1 MNDKRKMKISVLP
14 YIGILIAFTCF
25 IAAGL
30 IYLNFPS
37 NVNVAVYTLG
47 LGIIF
52 IISSMILRPAVLKE
66 VFFSRKTVLWV
77 NDIFLVLTIVGI
89 GVVLSYIG
97 YRRNFRYDF
106 TYNQMFSLSEQTI
119 KVARELEKSVK
130 VTAFYPQGIAEGTAV
145 EDLLKEYKRHSDRFS
160 YTIVDPVRDPL
171 TTRAMNIKEVGQ
183 IVVQCDTN
191 RVDISVS
198 DLFYSPNPYNRNP
211 NDKPKFT
218 GEQALTSAI
227 VNVTSGVKRVISFVS
242 GHGEGSITGFQG
254 RDLGL
259 LNEFLVSENFEV
271 TETNLSDII
280 DSKVSVLVIANPQQ
294 DYLESEIKKI
304 KEFLDQKDKN
314 LLMALDYGYSL
325 PNLENFA
332 LDNYAVLFNSDL
344 TVDNR
349 GLQIGQPGVVAP
361 ELADHAITKPL
372 KEKKLTNLMYLAR
385 TISAEEKTGTR
396 ASVLVTSDDRS
407 WGKRNAANNG
417 QIQVADL
424 KNFREGVDVRGPVT
438 LGVAVER
445 NYAVASGSKAVFF
458 SDSDFFSNSLIKQL
472 ANRDLIINSI
482 NWAAGQ
488 TEMVSVRPRILEIP
502 QIDFKPES
510 SNIVFTVCVFGAPL
524 FVVLFGGIVY
534 MVRRRV

>member
-1 MNDKRKMKISVLP
+1 
-14 YIGILIAFTCF
+14 
-25 IAAGL
+25 
-30 IYLNFPS
+30 
-37 NVNVAVYTLG
+37 
-47 LGIIF
+47 
-52 IISSMILRPAVLKE
+52 
-66 VFFSRKTVLWV
+66 
-77 NDIFLVLTIVGI
+77 
-89 GVVLSYIG
+89 
-97 YRRNFRYDF
+97 
-106 TYNQMFSLSEQTI
+106 
-119 KVARELEKSVK
+119 
-130 VTAFYPQGIAEGTAV
+130 
-145 EDLLKEYKRHSDRFS
+145 
-160 YTIVDPVRDPL
+160 
-171 TTRAMNIKEVGQ
+171 
-183 IVVQCDTN
+183 
-191 RVDISVS
+191 
-198 DLFYSPNPYNRNP
+198 
-211 NDKPKFT
+211 
-218 GEQALTSAI
+218 
-227 VNVTSGVKRVISFVS
+227 
-242 GHGEGSITGFQG
+242 
-254 RDLGL
+254 
-259 LNEFLVSENFEV
+259 
-271 TETNLSDII
+271 
-280 DSKVSVLVIANPQQ
+280 
-294 DYLESEIKKI
+294 
-304 KEFLDQKDKN
+304 
-314 LLMALDYGYSL
+314 
-325 PNLENFA
+325 
-332 LDNYAVLFNSDL
+332 
-344 TVDNR
+344 
-349 GLQIGQPGVVAP
+349 GQPGVVAP